1 MKKTNFKTKNVVA
14 GLVDYL
20 SEKGD
25 VKLLPEVAQRLDKII
40 HRLNKSDEIEVTS
53 AVSLKPDQLDF
64 LKERLTNILKINL
77 PIKNHVDKKL
87 LGGFTV
93 RVSDWFLDASLSSE
107 LAILKRKLT
116 L

>member
-1 MKKTNFKTKNVVA
+1 MKKTTSKTKNVVA

-20 SEKGD
+20 SEKGE
-25 VKLLPEVAQRLDKII
+25 VKLLPEVAQRLDRII

-53 AVSLKPDQLDF
+53 AVSFKPDQLEF
-64 LKERLTNILKINL
+64 LKNRLTHILKIDL

-93 RVSDWFLDASLSSE
+93 RVSDWLLDASLSHE
-107 LAILKRKLT
+107 LEILKRKLII
-116 L
+116 